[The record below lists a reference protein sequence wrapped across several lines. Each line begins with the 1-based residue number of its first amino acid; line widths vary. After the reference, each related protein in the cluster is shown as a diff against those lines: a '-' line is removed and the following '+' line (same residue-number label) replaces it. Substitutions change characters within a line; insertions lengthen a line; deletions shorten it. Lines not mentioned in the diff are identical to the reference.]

1 MPGDGLLTLQ
11 TIAGALRP
19 DGATEYVGPM
29 RPDELVLAGEF
40 LSPQHAEIAR
50 ARLAAAGITAL
61 VQADDAGGMYPGV
74 ALGRVRLLVK
84 AEDLPAAQQLLA
96 EGG

>member
-1 MPGDGLLTLQ
+1 
-11 TIAGALRP
+11 
-19 DGATEYVGPM
+19 M
-29 RPDELVLAGEF
+29 RPDELVPAGEF

-50 ARLAAAGITAL
+50 ARLAAAGISAL

-74 ALGRVRLLVK
+74 GFGRVRLLVK
-84 AEDLPAAQQLLA
+84 AEDLPEAQALLA